1 MNTTG
6 ESRPCII
13 DFRTGIDPPQDLRLR
28 RPHLL
33 EQFVHLIIST
43 RVSSP
48 DSASIVGKEA
58 VPQHG
63 AHAPGEVLV
72 PLDRFGRQKL
82 ADKVERQ
89 HLQVAREIIRR
100 ARGRDGEFA
109 I

>member
-1 MNTTG
+1 MTG
-6 ESRPCII
+6 ESQPCII
-13 DFRTGIDPPQDLRLR
+13 DFCTGIDPAQDLRLR

-48 DSASIVGKEA
+48 DRASIVGKEA
-58 VPQHG
+58 VPQDG
-63 AHAPGEVLV
+63 AHAPGEVVV
-72 PLDRFGRQKL
+72 PFDRLGRQKL

-100 ARGRDGEFA
+100 VRGSDGEFA